1 VQHNTPFD
9 GFHRAA
15 LPSILD
21 SNQAS

>member
-15 LPSILD
+15 LPAILD